1 MGQCWSDQGCKQG
14 HHRMVPEAMPEL
26 EGGPGDAGGL
36 SARCDPSKAV
46 APPGVAT
53 ESCVSMLILA
63 T

>member
-1 MGQCWSDQGCKQG
+1 
-14 HHRMVPEAMPEL
+14 MVPEAMPEL